1 MIYIVCMN
9 KSYESWIKFNDGD
22 RIFSHVIS
30 PFLILIVSK
39 SQRIKNHLIRERER
53 ERERGHKITTT

>member
-9 KSYESWIKFNDGD
+9 KSHESWIKFNDDGD

-53 ERERGHKITTT
+53 ERERGRA